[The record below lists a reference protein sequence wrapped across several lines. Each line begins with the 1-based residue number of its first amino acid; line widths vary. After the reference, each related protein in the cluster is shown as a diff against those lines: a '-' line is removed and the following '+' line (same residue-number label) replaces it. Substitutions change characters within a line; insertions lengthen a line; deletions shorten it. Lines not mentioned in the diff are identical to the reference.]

1 MIVISGGDVS
11 QIDPR
16 MLSDLE
22 WNIVRSKQASSNV
35 YHYPS
40 LDALLF
46 ELKMRTQIV
55 EAAKAMYRSGVG
67 FADFHNSRSNPQYW
81 IRTQNGGFL
90 LRPGV
95 TPSAGI
101 RDIYTQG
108 YKYAFECAGAIII
121 NLYKA
126 VLETIGDR
134 AFNYYFQNLYLRDWQ
149 HDSDLKLTYSYN
161 NRDVYPGDVLY
172 FRNPDVNPATP
183 EWQGE
188 NVILLDRNLYYGHGV
203 GIGTSE
209 DIIAALNRARRPG
222 SRRSAY
228 LDNLVVRPDF
238 EAIRML
244 TANVGQYG

>member
-16 MLSDLE
+16 MLTELE
-22 WNIVRSKQASSNV
+22 WRIVRGKQASPNV
-35 YHYPS
+35 YRYPS
-40 LDALLF
+40 MDALLF
-46 ELKMRTQIV
+46 ELQMRSQTV
-55 EAAKAMYRSGVG
+55 EAAKAMYSSGVG
-67 FADFHNSRSNPQYW
+67 FADFNNSRCNPQYW
-81 IRTQNGGFL
+81 IRTQDGGFL
-90 LRPGV
+90 LKQGV
-95 TPSAGI
+95 NPSVGI
-101 RDIYTQG
+101 RDIYNQG
-108 YKYAFECAGAIII
+108 YLYAFECAGAIII

-134 AFNYYFQNLYLRDWQ
+134 AFNYYFQNLFLRDWQ

-188 NVILLDRNLYYGHGV
+188 NVIMLDNDLFYGHGV
-203 GIGTSE
+203 GIGTSA

-238 EAIRML
+238 EGIRML
-244 TANVGQYG
+244 TITVGMYG